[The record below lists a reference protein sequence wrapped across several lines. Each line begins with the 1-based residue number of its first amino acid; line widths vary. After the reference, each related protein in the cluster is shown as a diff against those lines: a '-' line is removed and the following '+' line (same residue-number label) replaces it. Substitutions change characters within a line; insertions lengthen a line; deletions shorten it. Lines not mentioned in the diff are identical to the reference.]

1 MTTHKKIQQQLPF
14 KPKPKMVNFC
24 MSDGVSQL
32 RGYQEE
38 NTTANTS
45 RAENTP
51 AKKHINS
58 VLVNLGKHLV
68 RFSEYETPQLQAWV
82 DDVEN
87 A

>member
-1 MTTHKKIQQQLPF
+1 
-14 KPKPKMVNFC
+14 MVNFS
-24 MSDGVSQL
+24 MSDGADQL

-45 RAENTP
+45 RPENTP
-51 AKKHINS
+51 VKKHINS
-58 VLVNLGKHLV
+58 VLVSLGKHLV
-68 RFSEYETPQLQAWV
+68 RFSDYETHQLQAWV

>member
-1 MTTHKKIQQQLPF
+1 
-14 KPKPKMVNFC
+14 MVNFC

-58 VLVNLGKHLV
+58 VLVSLGKHLV
-68 RFSEYETPQLQAWV
+68 RFSDYETPQLQAWV